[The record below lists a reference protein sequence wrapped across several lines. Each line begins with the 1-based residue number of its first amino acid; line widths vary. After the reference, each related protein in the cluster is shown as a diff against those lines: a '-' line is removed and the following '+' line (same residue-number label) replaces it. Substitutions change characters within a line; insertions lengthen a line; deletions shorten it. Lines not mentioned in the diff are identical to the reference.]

1 MYFPDFI
8 EPDAGTRR
16 IRLQLKHMK
25 ACLLFSVE
33 ISKGTFQVSSGYLM
47 MARTLFPGPRYSR
60 EWKL

>member
-8 EPDAGTRR
+8 EPDTGICR

-25 ACLLFSVE
+25 ACLLFAEE
-33 ISKGTFQVSSGYLM
+33 ILKGTFQVPSGYLM
-47 MARTLFPGPRYSR
+47 MARTLFPGPRYSM